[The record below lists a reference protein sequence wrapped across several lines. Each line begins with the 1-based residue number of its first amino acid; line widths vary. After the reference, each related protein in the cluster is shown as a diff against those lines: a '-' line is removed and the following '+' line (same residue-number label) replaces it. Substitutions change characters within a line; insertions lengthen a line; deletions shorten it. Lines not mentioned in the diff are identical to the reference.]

1 MMFVDYDLYIII
13 NWTIPLIGFLITL
26 ASQVYININ
35 YKIYKGHVNAKNKT
49 GYDTARAILDA
60 NNLNDIDVIETKGT
74 LTDHYDPNRKV
85 IRLSSR
91 VFHDASVASVAV
103 AAHECGHAIQD
114 KEGYNFLRIRSFLV
128 PFVNFSTRLGYIVV
142 FIGLLF
148 SSYNV
153 AMIGIALLMA
163 MLLFQLVTLPVEF
176 NASNRAKKEIE
187 KLDMLNSDEK
197 NGMSRMLTS
206 AALTYVAS
214 LTTTLLQIFRLFLIV
229 ANNRD
234 KN

>member
-1 MMFVDYDLYIII
+1 MFVDYDLYIII

-85 IRLSSR
+85 IRLSTR

>member
-1 MMFVDYDLYIII
+1 MDYDLYIII

-91 VFHDASVASVAV
+91 VFHDPSVASVAV

-114 KEGYNFLRIRSFLV
+114 KEGYNFLKIRSFLV

>member
-1 MMFVDYDLYIII
+1 MFVDYDLYIII

-35 YKIYKGHVNAKNKT
+35 YKIYKGHINAKNKT
-49 GYDTARAILDA
+49 GYDAARAILDA

-114 KEGYNFLRIRSFLV
+114 KEGYNFLRMRSFLV